1 MRRYVSYAIEPSFHS
16 PFNRCSDILSL
27 QGWKYGFNN
36 FHIYTELLS
45 PIFSND
51 SRGGGSSS
59 GGGSGSSG
67 SIGGGSSGG
76 GSGRSGSGGIGGGG
90 SSGDSSGS
98 GGGSS
103 SGDIFIL
110 SDDELRSSEGEYC
123 GVMLGRLVSFLAEQ
137 FPSAKISLRRGG
149 LDIHIIYT

>member
-1 MRRYVSYAIEPSFHS
+1 MRRYLSYAMKTSFHS
-16 PFNRCSDILSL
+16 PCNRCSDILSL

-45 PIFSND
+45 PIFSNV

-67 SIGGGSSGG
+67 GGSSGG
-76 GSGRSGSGGIGGGG
+76 GSGRSGSGGGG
-90 SSGDSSGS
+90 SSGDSGGS
-98 GGGSS
+98 GGGCS

-123 GVMLGRLVSFLAEQ
+123 GVMLGRLVSFLVEQ
-137 FPSAKISLRRGG
+137 FPSAEISLRRGG